1 MVLFAR
7 ERIQAIAQF
16 AWDAVTQAQAQVRSE
31 QEANAANVPPSGS
44 PAAVVS
50 NLWRTYGSS
59 IIAGISRASAGGQTG
74 EQSVSAGVSTSAA
87 GASANLQSRA
97 GYTSDE

>member
-1 MVLFAR
+1 M
-7 ERIQAIAQF
+7 
-16 AWDAVTQAQAQVRSE
+16 RSE

-59 IIAGISRASAGGQTG
+59 IIAGISRASAAGGQTS

-87 GASANLQSRA
+87 GTSANLQSRA